1 VTPPPVSDQQTARGV
16 VVDRELA
23 LAQLRA
29 SLKRL
34 AARHAAERRPP
45 VDPLTLE
52 TLPTPHG
59 PALRRTETV
68 RVPAAVAAAV
78 PPGPG
83 TVFLDT
89 ETTGLAGGTGTYVF
103 LVGLATWST
112 ARTLTVTQYFL
123 GELGAEAAFLHAV
136 EAAVRTARELVT
148 FNGRTFDLPLLET
161 RYLLARGRW
170 WGADL
175 PHQDL
180 YPVARALWRGRAAD
194 CRLSTLEGT
203 LLGLDRGDDLPG
215 ALVPQVYFRYL
226 RSGDTGSLP
235 RVFRHN
241 SWDLIALAGL
251 HARAAAL
258 LDGPDPRHD
267 PVEWMGAGRWLE
279 RRAPDRSARF
289 YEAALRAG
297 LPDALGPGV
306 AWRLGWL
313 WRRAG
318 RLGDARALWA
328 DAVARADRP
337 PLRLLID
344 LAKLHEHHARDYGA
358 ALDLTRAALAA
369 AEAWE
374 LVGAD
379 FVDALERRAHR
390 LTRRLARAAMAAG
403 ALVKATEG

>member
-1 VTPPPVSDQQTARGV
+1 MTPFTTSGQHPAPGA
-16 VVDRELA
+16 VVDRELE
-23 LAQLRA
+23 LARLRA
-29 SLKRL
+29 RLQRL
-34 AARHAAERRPP
+34 AARHAAERPP
-45 VDPLTLE
+45 PADPLTFE
-52 TLPTPHG
+52 SVPTPHG
-59 PALRRTETV
+59 PALRSVETV
-68 RVPAAVAAAV
+68 RVPAAMAGAV
-78 PPGPG
+78 PPSPG

-103 LVGLATWST
+103 LVGLATWTT

-123 GELGAEAAFLHAV
+123 GDLGAEAAFLHAV
-136 EAAVRTARELVT
+136 REAVAEARELVT

-161 RYLLARGRW
+161 RYLLARASW
-170 WGADL
+170 WGAEL

-194 CRLSTLEGT
+194 CRLSTLEGA

-226 RSGDTGSLP
+226 RTRDPGPLP
-235 RVFRHN
+235 RIFRHN
-241 SWDLIALAGL
+241 RWDLVALAGL

-279 RRAPDRSARF
+279 RREPDRSARF

-297 LPDALGPGV
+297 LPVALEPGV

-318 RLGDARALWA
+318 RIGEARTLWA
-328 DAVARADRP
+328 EAVARAERP

-358 ALDLTRAALAA
+358 ALDLTRAALAT

-374 LVGAD
+374 LVGGD
-379 FVDALERRAHR
+379 LVDGLERRAHR
-390 LTRRLARAAMAAG
+390 LTRRLARAPTARARASRG
-403 ALVKATEG
+403 